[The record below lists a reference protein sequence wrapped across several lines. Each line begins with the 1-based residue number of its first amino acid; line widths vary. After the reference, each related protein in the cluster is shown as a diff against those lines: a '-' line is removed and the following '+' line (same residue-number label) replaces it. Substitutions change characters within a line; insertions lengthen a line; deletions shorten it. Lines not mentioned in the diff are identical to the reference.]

1 MLENNWQLT
10 MNEVFADT
18 SGWAEFFVQTEPFHF
33 EAKRLMQQWQA
44 NGTQVIT
51 TNYIL
56 LELVAL
62 LTSPMRIPRNQQI
75 KVIETIK
82 ATSWVT
88 IIHIDLTMHE
98 EAWKLLTE
106 RLDKT

>member
-1 MLENNWQLT
+1 
-10 MNEVFADT
+10 
-18 SGWAEFFVQTEPFHF
+18 
-33 EAKRLMQQWQA
+33 
-44 NGTQVIT
+44 
-51 TNYIL
+51 
-56 LELVAL
+56 LVAL

-98 EAWKLLTE
+98 DAWKLLTE
-106 RLDKT
+106 RLDKTWSLVDCTSFVIMQRRNILEALTMAHHFEQAGFIQLLK